1 MHYRAKNFTLIRI
14 VAVIGHKEETFLAL
28 GFFKCNGETSTPWAH
43 QKYKLSSSE
52 KDERNTK
59 CSVAVTLVMQH
70 DYMKNY
76 ITNFYSCTFVKKKRD
91 AVWGKERDF

>member
-1 MHYRAKNFTLIRI
+1 MKKYF
-14 VAVIGHKEETFLAL
+14 VAL
-28 GFFKCNGETSTPWAH
+28 GFEMQRQNIYTLGPSKIQTLIIG
-43 QKYKLSSSE
+43 

-91 AVWGKERDF
+91 AVWGKERDFYKMML